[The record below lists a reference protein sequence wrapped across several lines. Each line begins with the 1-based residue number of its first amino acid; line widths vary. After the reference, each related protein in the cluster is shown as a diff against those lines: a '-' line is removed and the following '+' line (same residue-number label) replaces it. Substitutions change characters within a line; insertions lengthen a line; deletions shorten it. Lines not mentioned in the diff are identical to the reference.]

1 VTDDGS
7 GLARGGAAMA
17 LGTIAS
23 RATGF
28 LRTVAVL
35 AALGT
40 TGVADA
46 YNVANTTPNIVYDL
60 LLGGILSSVVVPL
73 LVRAAREDD
82 DGGERFTS
90 VLFSVT
96 LVALGIATVLG
107 VLAAPLLVR
116 LYLGTAGPGRTQ
128 AELNLAVRFIQIF
141 LPQLLFYAATAL
153 AAAVLNIRGR
163 FGAVGAAPVVN
174 NVIVIAVAGVF
185 IATADRTHLSSTLN
199 ARDTLLIGVGTTLG
213 VVGMTL
219 ALVPSLRA
227 TGLRLRFVPDW
238 REPRLRVAAR
248 LGGWVLAYAAVN
260 QLGYVVIT
268 RLADRHGGDFTI
280 YSAAYQL
287 FSLPHAIVAV
297 SVISALMP
305 GLSASAAD
313 GNLAAVRAQLSR
325 GLRLS
330 FVLLL
335 PAALGLAALAQPVA
349 AGALH
354 YGATTT
360 GGARLIGDTLAAFA
374 LGLPAFSCYQL
385 LLRAFY
391 AQQDSRTPALINVA
405 VNVVNVG
412 ADLLLLVLL
421 PQHLRVPALAAG
433 FALSYVV
440 GALVAGRL
448 LRARLGGLDGSRVLR
463 LSVRAALAG
472 LVAAV
477 TARVVADLVRG
488 LLGPGTAA
496 AIVAVLLGGAVGS
509 VIFIRGARLM
519 RIREMTGLTTLLRR
533 R

>member
-1 VTDDGS
+1 
-7 GLARGGAAMA
+7 MA
-17 LGTIAS
+17 LGTLAS

-40 TGVADA
+40 MGVADA
-46 YNVANTTPNIVYDL
+46 YNFANTTPNIVYDL
-60 LLGGILSSVVVPL
+60 LLGGVLSSVVVPL

-96 LVALGIATVLG
+96 LLALGIATLVG
-107 VLAAPLLVR
+107 VIAAPLLIR
-116 LYLGTAGPGRTQ
+116 LYLIGDVSPAKR
-128 AELNLAVRFIQIF
+128 ALAVTFTRIF

-174 NVIVIAVAGVF
+174 NVIVIAVSGVF
-185 IATADRTHLSSTLN
+185 IATADRSRLGSTLTT
-199 ARDTLLIGVGTTLG
+199 RDTLLIGIGTTAG
-213 VVGMTL
+213 VVGMAV
-219 ALVPSLRA
+219 ALLPSLRA
-227 TGLRLRFVPDW
+227 AGIRIRFVPDW

-248 LGGWVLAYAAVN
+248 LGGWVLGYAAVN
-260 QLGYVVIT
+260 QLGYLVIT
-268 RLADRHGGDFTI
+268 VLANQHAGDYTI

-313 GNLAAVRAQLSR
+313 GDVPAVRAQLSR
-325 GLRLS
+325 GLRLT

-349 AGALH
+349 AGALR
-354 YGATTT
+354 YGAT
-360 GGARLIGDTLAAFA
+360 GAAGARLIGDTLAAFA
-374 LGLPAFSCYQL
+374 VGLPAFSCYQL

-391 AQQDSRTPALINVA
+391 AEQDSRTPTLINVA
-405 VNVVNVG
+405 VNVVNVA
-412 ADLLLLVLL
+412 ADLLLIAVL
-421 PQHLRVPALAAG
+421 PRHLRVPALAGG

-440 GALVAGRL
+440 GALVAGTL
-448 LRARLGGLDGSRVLR
+448 LRAHLGGLDGRRVLR
-463 LSVRAALAG
+463 LAIRAGLAG
-472 LVAAV
+472 LVAATV
-477 TARVVADLVRG
+477 ARVAADAARG
-488 LLGPGTAA
+488 LLGAGTPAA
-496 AIVAVLLGGAVGS
+496 LLAAVLGATVGAV
-509 VIFIRGARLM
+509 IFVQGARLM
-519 RIREMTGLTTLLRR
+519 HIRELTWLGTLLHRT
-533 R
+533 